1 MLSVVVTAADAAPT
15 RALVPLGV
23 CGGKRGDI
31 KAQNKQTYLPRASVL
46 LEDMGLNIFI
56 LEQTDMYCGMEG
68 KIHMNS

>member
-1 MLSVVVTAADAAPT
+1 MLFVVVTTADAALT

-31 KAQNKQTYLPRASVL
+31 KAQNKQMYLPRASVL

-56 LEQTDMYCGMEG
+56 IEQTDIYCGMEC

>member
-1 MLSVVVTAADAAPT
+1 MLFVVVTIADASPT

-23 CGGKRGDI
+23 CGGKRDGI

-56 LEQTDMYCGMEG
+56 LEQTDIYCGREC
-68 KIHMNS
+68 KIHMYS